1 MKTKIPLILSC
12 ILSLFIIL
20 SFTSCPE
27 ESIRGLNNIDD
38 MPTSYQ
44 TLAFVHGSSDEGTVD
59 ITDTSITITLGSNP
73 SSFGTDA
80 LELNTELAL
89 AEGYTI
95 DDELYFGS
103 HYILTFTKS
112 GSPKIGFTLYN
123 YSDYINVEKFVDDN
137 LDPDF
142 ETTLTW

>member
-20 SFTSCPE
+20 SFTSCPD
-27 ESIRGLNNIDD
+27 ESIRGVNNIDD

-59 ITDTSITITLGSNP
+59 ITATSITITLGSNP
-73 SSFGTDA
+73 TSFGTDA
-80 LELNTELAL
+80 FELNTDLAL

-95 DDELYFGS
+95 DDELYFGN

-112 GSPKIGFTLYN
+112 GSPKIGFTLYT
-123 YSDYINVEKFVDDN
+123 YSDYINVEKFVDDI
-137 LDPDF
+137 LDPAF